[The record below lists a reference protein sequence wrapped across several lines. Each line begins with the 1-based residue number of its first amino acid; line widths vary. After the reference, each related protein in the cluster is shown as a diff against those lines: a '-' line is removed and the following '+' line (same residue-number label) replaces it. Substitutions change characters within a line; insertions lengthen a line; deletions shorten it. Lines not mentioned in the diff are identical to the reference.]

1 MTLLLITRPS
11 DALSEIMVS
20 SLKAA
25 EGGTVTVVEMTQG
38 VVDYDA
44 LVESIFSADAIQVW

>member
-11 DALSEIMVS
+11 DELSEIMVS
-20 SLKAA
+20 SLKAP
-25 EGGTVTVVEMTQG
+25 EGGPVTVVEMTQG